1 MAETDLSGVDLSGS
15 LLHDCNLAGDI
26 FDCADLHGAR
36 LVDCRLRGVVLTNV
50 KINGDKKAVVTAV
63 DDFNPVVSGAPAS
76 LQEVYRLSS
85 GKSATRRYT
94 RELPG
99 PGDTVAIPAGGYWMG
114 TDALFAERYERPA
127 RGCVTVYAAMV

>member
-1 MAETDLSGVDLSGS
+1 M
-15 LLHDCNLAGDI
+15 
-26 FDCADLHGAR
+26 
-36 LVDCRLRGVVLTNV
+36 

-63 DDFNPVVSGAPAS
+63 DDFNPVSGPAAI
-76 LQEVYRLSS
+76 LYLFQEVDTLSPGNS
-85 GKSATRRYT
+85 VTRRYT

-127 RGCVTVYAAMV
+127 RGCVTV